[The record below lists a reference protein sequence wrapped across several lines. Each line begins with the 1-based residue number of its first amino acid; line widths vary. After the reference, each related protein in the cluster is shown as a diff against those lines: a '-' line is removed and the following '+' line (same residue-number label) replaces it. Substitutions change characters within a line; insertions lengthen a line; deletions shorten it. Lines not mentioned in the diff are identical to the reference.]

1 MILQREK
8 PEGMILKQERCKIK
22 AYRANSQFP
31 TKKSDKY

>member
-8 PEGMILKQERCKIK
+8 PERTILRQKRCKIK
-22 AYRANSQFP
+22 TYKANSQFP